1 MKVVV
6 FHDVSF
12 SYDKKVL
19 EDLNF
24 EIDGGE
30 FTAILGPNGAGKTTL
45 LKLILGLLKPEKGWI
60 KVLGYDSFK
69 ERHKFIDLIGY
80 LPQREEIVS
89 ELPLTVSQVVKLPLL
104 SRGKKASDK
113 KILKVLSMVGLEGEV
128 TERFSEL
135 SGGQQQ
141 RVLLARALVN
151 DPDILLLDE
160 PFNGVDI
167 PSQEKIV
174 EVLSDLTSKGKTV
187 ITVLHN
193 INPVL
198 HEVGRVILLNRKVI
212 ATGKPNDVFTEENV
226 IKAYGSSIPLVICEE
241 GYTHPL
247 YGDQHG

>member
-1 MKVVV
+1 MKTVIL
-6 FHDVSF
+6 HDVSF

-24 EIDGGE
+24 EIDRGE
-30 FTAILGPNGAGKTTL
+30 FIAILGPNGAGKTTL
-45 LKLILGLLKPEKGWI
+45 VKLILGLLKPEKGWI
-60 KVLGYDSFK
+60 KVLGYNSFK
-69 ERHKFIDLIGY
+69 ERHKFVDLIGY

-104 SRGKKASDK
+104 SKGKRVGEEKV
-113 KILKVLSMVGLEGEV
+113 LKVLSMVGMDEEIAK
-128 TERFSEL
+128 RFGEL

-141 RVLLARALVN
+141 RVLLARALVG
-151 DPDILLLDE
+151 DPEILLLDE

-187 ITVLHN
+187 IIVVHN

-198 HEVGRVILLNRKVI
+198 HEVDRVILLNRKVI